1 MRQYSTYRPHTTENV
16 TALQQ
21 QDQFFKPTIQAK
33 LSINQPNDAYE
44 QEANNVAEQVVG
56 TKSTSKPTFFSPV
69 SIQRKCKECEEEEK
83 GSVQRKE
90 AGNAQT
96 TSAQTENYV
105 SSVSGGKPLA
115 KEDKTFFES
124 RMGYDFSGVRIHND
138 TMAQQS
144 AKKINALAYTH
155 GNDIVFAQGQYEP
168 GTTEGKKLLAHELTH
183 VVQQT
188 GSDIAMKEAPGMIQ
202 RDMNKDPAELDDD
215 VLQSEYDAYNQHIH
229 QVKPEDYTS
238 EEGNMEY
245 FIALEKELKRRCLKS
260 NPSHPKEVSKKL
272 VDRITGKYAGIDGDP
287 GEGLKLTPYVASEGQ
302 CTIGYGHV
310 IFPKSTCTINSET
323 TEDNKVKK
331 TCSCASPW
339 NAISKDRAIEVL
351 KEDMKKHENEVH
363 NKIKVDL
370 NQAEFDAMVDLSAH
384 VGSVP
389 ASFASYVNENW
400 CTNKDAVRE
409 KYLKTAI
416 TMKDPDT
423 KQYKVMKNFVERR
436 KKRAW

>member
-1 MRQYSTYRPHTTENV
+1 MRRYSIYRAHTTENA

-21 QDQFFKPTIQAK
+21 HQFFKPSIQAK
-33 LSINQPNDAYE
+33 LSVNQPNDIYE
-44 QEANNVAEQVVG
+44 QEANSVADQVMRMNIPG
-56 TKSTSKPTFFSPV
+56 SKPSFFSPV
-69 SIQRKCKECEEEEK
+69 SIQRTCKECEEEK
-83 GSVQRKE
+83 GTVQRKE
-90 AGNAQT
+90 ANANTQT
-96 TSAQTENYV
+96 ASFPTENYV

-115 KEDKTFFES
+115 KEEQSFFES
-124 RMGYDFSGVRIHND
+124 RMGYDFSNVRIHTD
-138 TMAQQS
+138 SAAQQS
-144 AKKINALAYTH
+144 AKNINALAYTH
-155 GNDIVFAQGQYEP
+155 GNDIVFGQGQYQP
-168 GTTEGKKLLAHELTH
+168 GTEEGKKLLAHELTH

-188 GSDIAMKEAPGMIQ
+188 GSDISMKEIPGMIQ
-202 RDMNKDPAELDDD
+202 RDIHKDPSELDDD
-215 VLQSEYDAYNQHIH
+215 ILQSEYDAYYEHVH
-229 QVKPEDYTS
+229 QIKPEDYTA

-245 FIALEKELKRRCLKS
+245 FIALEKELKKRCLKS

-287 GEGLKLTPYVASEGQ
+287 GEGLKLTPYVAAEGQ

-310 IFPKSTCTINSET
+310 IFPKSTCTINTET
-323 TEDNKVKK
+323 TEEGKVKK
-331 TCSCASPW
+331 SCSCAPPW

-389 ASFASYVNENW
+389 ASFASYVNDNW